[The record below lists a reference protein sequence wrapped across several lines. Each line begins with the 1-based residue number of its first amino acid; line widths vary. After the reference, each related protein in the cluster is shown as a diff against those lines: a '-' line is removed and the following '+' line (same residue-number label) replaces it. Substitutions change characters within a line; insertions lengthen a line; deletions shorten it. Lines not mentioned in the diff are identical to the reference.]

1 MQRFS
6 LMTSYQSHGHPINHG
21 LPAGSTSSIFSE
33 IKMKRRQLLFK
44 QNCSLSELL
53 LSPHRVAANYLHE
66 FSILTKINWITFS
79 KAHLLLW
86 PGVIFLWMSP
96 TLSNLWSTLNIQRKT
111 EVISVDEYCSSSNFL
126 YHKIHRENW
135 IHRSSSGIALW
146 SRNVL

>member
-1 MQRFS
+1 MWKTVHRAKQNNRFIGSLNINAKIS

-21 LPAGSTSSIFSE
+21 LPAGSTSSMFSE

-53 LSPHRVAANYLHE
+53 LSPHSVAANYLHE
-66 FSILTKINWITFS
+66 FSILTKINWIAFS

-96 TLSNLWSTLNIQRKT
+96 TLSNLWSILKYPEKNRG
-111 EVISVDEYCSSSNFL
+111 DLC
-126 YHKIHRENW
+126 W
-135 IHRSSSGIALW
+135 W
-146 SRNVL
+146 VL